1 MEGIELPNSIP
12 NRDLKTRTQPMARAL
27 TAPAAPPGLP
37 LPEVQAPSFSFNENW
52 QVFVPQALSLVGT
65 CLQRETS
72 SVAVITT
79 LQELLRVEAADPGAY
94 LLAEYVAS
102 RCRIKLRSSLFLKKA
117 NPVWHVR
124 RGKPSELLH
133 SPILVHRCYK
143 TTRQGE
149 VKVHMEL
156 ELHPRKWKH
165 WPWMES
171 AGLQRA

>member
-52 QVFVPQALSLVGT
+52 QVFVPQAILVRT

-79 LQELLRVEAADPGAY
+79 LQELLRVEAADPGAD

-102 RCRIKLRSSLFLKKA
+102 RCGIKLGSSLFLKKA

-124 RGKPSELLH
+124 RGRSSVTTPLLLEDARQITFCH
-133 SPILVHRCYK
+133 RVTKEKVKGLVGDLFLLPKR
-143 TTRQGE
+143 
-149 VKVHMEL
+149 
-156 ELHPRKWKH
+156 
-165 WPWMES
+165 
-171 AGLQRA
+171 

>member
-52 QVFVPQALSLVGT
+52 QVFVPQAILVRT

-79 LQELLRVEAADPGAY
+79 LQELLRVEAADPGAD

-102 RCRIKLRSSLFLKKA
+102 RCGIKLRSSLFLKKA

-124 RGKPSELLH
+124 RGRSSVTTPLLLEDARQITFCH
-133 SPILVHRCYK
+133 RVTKEKVKGLVGDVFLLPKR
-143 TTRQGE
+143 
-149 VKVHMEL
+149 
-156 ELHPRKWKH
+156 
-165 WPWMES
+165 
-171 AGLQRA
+171 